1 MDLEEIRRREQYPAK
16 KERYIQ
22 DREADLQQS
31 AHACIKREQ
40 EVAAKLQTIGAG
52 EQNL

>member
-31 AHACIKREQ
+31 ALASNENKKSQPSCRQ
-40 EVAAKLQTIGAG
+40 
-52 EQNL
+52 